1 MFSDLLKIV
10 VDGGYAV
17 RAYEDCARRARS
29 RIPSEPQNAAALLL
43 ISYAAQ
49 RFVDA
54 YDDQP
59 LPVDEANDELT
70 RFSSMLGTLDE
81 SLASGDPEKELSGLN
96 SVAARIFEAVNA

>member
-17 RAYEDCARRARS
+17 RAYEDCARRARA
-29 RIPSEPQNAAALLL
+29 RIAAEPEHAAALLL
-43 ISYAAQ
+43 IAYAAQ

-59 LPVDEANDELT
+59 LPVDEANDELA
-70 RFSSMLGTLDE
+70 RFTSMLNALEE
-81 SLASGDPEKELSGLN
+81 SAGSGDAKEHLAGLN
-96 SVAARIFEAVNA
+96 QVAGKLLENPKA